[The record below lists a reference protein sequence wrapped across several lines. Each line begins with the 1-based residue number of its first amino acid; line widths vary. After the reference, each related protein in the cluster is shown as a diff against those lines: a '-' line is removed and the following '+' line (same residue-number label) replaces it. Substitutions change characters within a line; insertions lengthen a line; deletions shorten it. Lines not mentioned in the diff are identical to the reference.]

1 MAGAWDFELG
11 LELGTHEAIQRL
23 VFHLHLMGL
32 LEPLAQVFLGGKA
45 VGLAYGLLKAGKHF
59 WCE

>member
-1 MAGAWDFELG
+1 
-11 LELGTHEAIQRL
+11 
-23 VFHLHLMGL
+23 MGL